1 MQFIEIEV
9 MKKVYKKLQDLGI
22 DISTCVYCF
31 DGCMVLKSVLEK
43 IGYTPNTLT
52 DAINDY
58 LHSDKDFLIN
68 LSGVKF
74 ISKPF
79 EQNDFNPAN
88 YPPTEFNTYAEY
100 LNDQPQE
107 MEFPNENFK
116 ISVLQSLKQGD
127 RTDRQIEYLNRYCVY
142 DINVAKTVM
151 RTSVDKKLIIYSP
164 QEFKGILAQSG
175 CEYLFKSIQFASR
188 KDDITKPRKQLYTEP
203 SGDKY
208 YNLFIDIRPDIMNR
222 EYKEEIGKD
231 FEEFVNTF
239 GLGEVALDPDS
250 SYSQEQCM
258 KWIQPLKNIIS
269 ILAVKAGTRI
279 ELCPCM
285 DSKIWKGYVI

>member
-9 MKKVYKKLQDLGI
+9 MKKVYKKLQDLDI
-22 DISTCVYCF
+22 HISTCVYYF
-31 DGCMVLKSVLEK
+31 NSCMVLKSELEK

-52 DAINDY
+52 DGINEY
-58 LHSDKDFLIN
+58 LHSDKDFFIN

-127 RTDRQIEYLNRYCVY
+127 RNHRQIEYLNRYCVY
-142 DINVAKTVM
+142 DIDVAKTVI
-151 RTSVDKKLIIYSP
+151 RTSVDKKLIIYSS
-164 QEFKGILAQSG
+164 QEFKGILAHAGVSICSG
-175 CEYLFKSIQFASR
+175 AFNSLLERMI
-188 KDDITKPRKQLYTEP
+188 
-203 SGDKY
+203 
-208 YNLFIDIRPDIMNR
+208 
-222 EYKEEIGKD
+222 
-231 FEEFVNTF
+231 
-239 GLGEVALDPDS
+239 
-250 SYSQEQCM
+250 SQNQ
-258 KWIQPLKNIIS
+258 
-269 ILAVKAGTRI
+269 
-279 ELCPCM
+279 
-285 DSKIWKGYVI
+285 